1 MATKKVLH
9 IAIPKTGSSSIKKVF
24 NNPYQGHKTIGYF
37 IENGPRFD
45 YSFTFVRN
53 TYSHLVSWYRFHHS
67 MDIQEFRKW
76 VKDGFAVDWGDDW
89 MATWEE
95 NDPLNQMTWIKDK
108 DGNVVVDYIGRFEHL
123 EEDYLDLCNQ
133 LGIENPKKLPKI
145 HPSPLIKDHE
155 SLNNSDYKEYY
166 DTETKNIVY
175 NRFKEEIDFFNF
187 EF

>member
-24 NNPYQGHKTIGYF
+24 NTPYQSHKTIGYF
-37 IENGPRFD
+37 IENGPIFD

-76 VKDGFAVDWGDDW
+76 VHNGFEVKWGRDWL
-89 MATWEE
+89 ASWEE

-108 DGNVVVDYIGRFEHL
+108 DGNVIVDYIGRFENL
-123 EEDYLDLCNQ
+123 EEDYLDLCNH

-145 HPSPLIKDHE
+145 NPRTSIRNHQ

-166 DTETKNIVY
+166 DLETRNIVEEK
-175 NRFKEEIDFFNF
+175 FGEEIEFFNF